1 MIVLRLLRQGV
12 LLFLELLLQGRQLA
26 VAKLGQA
33 AQVVV
38 ALGKLHLVL
47 DLVDLLLDGTHAQD
61 RLLFRLPLVL
71 EFLFLLLQ
79 LLLLFGHMRELLLRG
94 VVRLLLQRLLS
105 DLKLHDL
112 APRLVQRLRH
122 RLDLRAQL
130 RRCLVDEVDR
140 LVGQESVRNVTVGER
155 RRRQERVV
163 ADAHAVM
170 HLVTLL
176 DAAQDRDRV
185 LDRRLADHDRLEA
198 ALKSR
203 VLLDVLA
210 ILAQGRRADAAQL
223 AACKHRLQEIA
234 CVHRALSRTRADDRM
249 HFIDE
254 EQDLTVRLRDL
265 VQDRLQAFLKLA
277 AELCARNERTHVERV
292 ERLILQRFRHI
303 ARHDAACQ
311 PLDNRRLADAR
322 LADEHRVVLRAA
334 RQDLDRAANLLVAAD
349 HGIDLALLRRIRE
362 IAPVLFERLVA
373 LLGIA
378 ARDVL
383 LAVLLDGI
391 HDAAL
396 RKAELATDLLHLIAA
411 VSSNAEQQMLRA
423 DVVVLHAL
431 GVFLRPADDAHHVHA
446 HRQTILSLDAR
457 QLAKLLFQPCAQ
469 HRLIRAAVLEDRCKQ
484 SLRLLHERIE
494 QMRRRDFLLIAHGRR
509 LLRRLHRRQS
519 LLRISFFTHNFFLLY
534 INDDF
539 LRNYKASFTSPC
551 YFLL

>member
-1 MIVLRLLRQGV
+1 
-12 LLFLELLLQGRQLA
+12 
-26 VAKLGQA
+26 
-33 AQVVV
+33 
-38 ALGKLHLVL
+38 
-47 DLVDLLLDGTHAQD
+47 
-61 RLLFRLPLVL
+61 
-71 EFLFLLLQ
+71 
-79 LLLLFGHMRELLLRG
+79 MRELFLRG
-94 VVRLLLQRLLS
+94 VVRLLLQRLLG

-112 APRLVQRLRH
+112 APCLIQRLRH
-122 RLDLRAQL
+122 RLDFRAQL
-130 RRCLVDEVDR
+130 CRCLVNEVDR
-140 LVGQESVRNVTVGER
+140 LVGQEPVRNVTVR
-155 RRRQERVV
+155 KCRRRQERVV

-170 HLVTLL
+170 HLVALL
-176 DAAQDRDRV
+176 DATQDRDRV
-185 LDRRLADHDRLEA
+185 LDRRLTDHDGLEA

-203 VLLDVLA
+203 ILLDVLA
-210 ILAQGRRADAAQL
+210 VLAQGRRADAAQFT
-223 AACKHRLQEIA
+223 AREHRLQEVA
-234 CVHRALSRTRADDRM
+234 RVHRALGCTRADDRM
-249 HFIDE
+249 HFVDE

-292 ERLILQRFRHI
+292 ECLVLQRFRHVT
-303 ARHDAACQ
+303 RHDATRK
-311 PLDNRRLADAR
+311 PLNNRRLADAR
-322 LADEHRVVLRAA
+322 LADEHRIVLRAA
-334 RQDLDRAANLLVAAD
+334 RQDLNRTANLLIAAD

-373 LLGIA
+373 LLRIA

-396 RKAELATDLLHLIAA
+396 RKPELAADLLHLIAA
-411 VSSNAEQQMLRA
+411 VSGNAEQQMFRT

-431 GVFLRPADDAHHVHA
+431 CIFLRSANDAHHVHA
-446 HRQTILSLDAR
+446 HRQTILPLDAW
-457 QLAKLLFQPCAQ
+457 QFAKLLFQPRAQ

-509 LLRRLHRRQS
+509 LLRRLHRRQG

-539 LRNYKASFTSPC
+539 LRKYKASFTSPR